1 MALLALSQVASAAEL
16 AYTCEVQHVYD
27 LADDASLG
35 ASGFEKTMKG
45 GSFSVSRITG
55 EILGEVVPT
64 LMASSTRVVN
74 HGSTENSF
82 KSVADFAGQ
91 VQVLEIQFKHGVTKP
106 FVALSMGGAGI
117 VTGTCK

>member
-1 MALLALSQVASAAEL
+1 
-16 AYTCEVQHVYD
+16 
-27 LADDASLG
+27 
-35 ASGFEKTMKG
+35 MKG

-91 VQVLEIQFKHGVTKP
+91 VQVLEIQEFKHGVTKP